1 MVRSAPSTM
10 VRTSQPPTHLSG
22 SGSSTLCLRS
32 AIMEGG
38 PDHKKQR
45 EGKRPRSPP
54 TDPDSLPFT
63 PYELKERRAVIE
75 QRPLEARAAALPF
88 LKKEV
93 AVRKRAWEAKWTG
106 NVASVGRVSSA
117 DIIELKLKKSAQ
129 RITTHEELFLRLLLG
144 RRESDYAQARENL
157 VKSTLKDYNRA
168 MILRILK
175 TRRNR
180 W

>member
-1 MVRSAPSTM
+1 MHN
-10 VRTSQPPTHLSG
+10 QPD
-22 SGSSTLCLRS
+22 R
-32 AIMEGG
+32 
-38 PDHKKQR
+38 KKHR

-63 PYELKERRAVIE
+63 PRELKDLRAAIE
-75 QRPLEARAAALPF
+75 QHHLESRAAALPF
-88 LKKEV
+88 LKQEV

-106 NVASVGRVSSA
+106 NVASVGSVSSA

-129 RITTHEELFLRLLLG
+129 RITTHEEMFLRLLLG
-144 RRESDYAQARENL
+144 RRDSDYAQAREDL